1 MKQDLETITFNDLPQ
16 AVAMLI
22 KEVREFKE
30 LVKEININIANSN
43 INNISNINNLKEQE
57 SERWMNLHELHDYLP
72 DKPNIST
79 IYGWTSQR
87 LIPHY
92 KKGNRLYFLKSEID
106 EWLKSGRIKTNAE
119 IEAEA
124 EKYIS
129 RNRINKYRR

>member
-1 MKQDLETITFNDLPQ
+1 MKC
-16 AVAMLI
+16 
-22 KEVREFKE
+22 
-30 LVKEININIANSN
+30 SN
-43 INNISNINNLKEQE
+43 WSYNISNINNLKVQE

-92 KKGNRLYFLKSEID
+92 KKGNRLYFFKSEID

>member
-1 MKQDLETITFNDLPQ
+1 
-16 AVAMLI
+16 
-22 KEVREFKE
+22 
-30 LVKEININIANSN
+30 
-43 INNISNINNLKEQE
+43 
-57 SERWMNLHELHDYLP
+57 MNLQELHDYLP
-72 DKPNIST
+72 EKPNIST

-87 LIPHY
+87 LIPYY

-106 EWLKSGRIKTNAE
+106 ELLKSSRIKTNAE